1 MLVSVIIP
9 SFRPE
14 LFLQDAVKSVLNQ
27 SYKKIEIIII
37 DDTGKN
43 KLKKLA
49 KKKKLY
55 LNKKIK
61 IYSNSQN
68 KGVSYSLNKGIAKA
82 KGEYVCWLSDDD
94 LYHSD
99 KIKLQIDT
107 IKKSKFDNKMIIATN
122 FFLLKENAKTQKKY
136 TRPFEN
142 DHLERILLFDD
153 LHGCTLL
160 MPKHLFKRNKFN
172 INLRHAQD
180 YDLWLKLSSNG
191 YKFFLLNKHLL
202 YSRVHGNQDSIVHSG
217 LAYKEKKELYE
228 KYIYN
233 FFLKSFYNKNYFK
246 IFMIFLTYSHRN
258 YQETVKN
265 LKNFKNFFYS
275 KNQYKINLI
284 IYSAIF
290 FSFFTRNSKKLIN
303 FIL

>member
-14 LFLQDAVKSVLNQ
+14 LFLQDAVKSVLSQ

-43 KLKKLA
+43 RLKKLS
-49 KKKKLY
+49 KKKKLF

-136 TRPFEN
+136 TRPFKN

-160 MPKHLFKRNKFN
+160 MPRHLFRNNKFN
-172 INLRHAQD
+172 VNLKHAQD
-180 YDLWLKLSSNG
+180 YDLWLKLSSSG
-191 YKFFLLNKHLL
+191 YKFFLLNNHLL
-202 YSRVHGNQDSIVHSG
+202 YSRVHGNQDSIVHSS

-233 FFLKSFYNKNYFK
+233 FFLKSFYNKNYSK

-265 LKNFKNFFYS
+265 LNKFKNFFYS

-284 IYSAIF
+284 IYFAIF
-290 FSFFTRNSKKLIN
+290 FSFFTRNSKKFIN